1 VKRVTRRKGEYSNSR
16 LDREFPHR
24 VILPA
29 DRCTG
34 ADGTAMDNFCT
45 NLALGPRHHSLF
57 YEDRWHLVYGFAN
70 AAHADLF
77 RERFGGD
84 TLNPEARGRG
94 RNRHLS
100 HGRSFDR
107 KR

>member
-1 VKRVTRRKGEYSNSR
+1 
-16 LDREFPHR
+16 
-24 VILPA
+24 
-29 DRCTG
+29 
-34 ADGTAMDNFCT
+34 
-45 NLALGPRHHSLF
+45 
-57 YEDRWHLVYGFAN
+57 LVYCFAN